1 MGDVKIRLL
10 RVKEIYDQYNSL
22 EYERQATSNEGKR
35 RSILKQQVFL
45 KGKLLD
51 GFNKLQNE
59 VSPQIS
65 EVTLEVMVN
74 RAMVRRKVYLT
85 GSEETIKEYIT
96 LKSNISGKY
105 MAILDIKPMPML
117 RLSLNTTYI
126 WQGKKRRTW

>member
-35 RSILKQQVFL
+35 RSILKHQVFL

-51 GFNKLQNE
+51 EFNKLQNE

-85 GSEETIKEYIT
+85 GNEETIREYIT

-117 RLSLNTTYI
+117 RL
-126 WQGKKRRTW
+126 

>member
-1 MGDVKIRLL
+1 MGNTTNTNITKNLNKMGDVKIRLL

-117 RLSLNTTYI
+117 RL
-126 WQGKKRRTW
+126 

>member
-10 RVKEIYDQYNSL
+10 RVKEIYDQYISL
-22 EYERQATSNEGKR
+22 EYTRQATQNEGLR
-35 RSILKQQVFL
+35 RSILKQQVLL

-65 EVTLEVMVN
+65 EVTLEVLVN
-74 RAMVRRKVYLT
+74 KAMVRRKVYLT

-96 LKSNISGKY
+96 LKSNISGQY
-105 MAILDIKPMPML
+105 MAVMEIKPLPQL
-117 RLSLNTTYI
+117 RL
-126 WQGKKRRTW
+126 